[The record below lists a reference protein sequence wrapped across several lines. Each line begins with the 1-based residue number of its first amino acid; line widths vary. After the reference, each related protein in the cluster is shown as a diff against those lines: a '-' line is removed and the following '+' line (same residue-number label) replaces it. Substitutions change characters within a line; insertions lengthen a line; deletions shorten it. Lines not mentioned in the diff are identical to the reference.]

1 MQNLKENMDKLN
13 AYLDSKNYNDID
25 IVDLVRYIYNHFGT
39 NLELDSKKKEVLDKY
54 INPKDKIL
62 FVLVDG
68 LGYYKVKDLSDNSV
82 LKNNLKASVS
92 TVNPTSTA
100 CVLSSIAS
108 AKYPSEHG
116 ILGWWQY
123 LRNKDISYCPLPFVE
138 RKTGINLKEKGID
151 TKDVFEFNSIL
162 NALNTTVNIS
172 MPREIISSDFSKMF
186 SGINSNTHGFYSIKE
201 AFLNMSNKIKKKN
214 SSFNYLYIDGL
225 DETSHRYGTKSI
237 EVQNII
243 NEIEEGVKNLKKEN
257 EDLTIILT
265 ADHGQVDMV
274 NMMYLNQNN
283 DYTKFFYALPSI
295 DTRMISF
302 FVKEDCKKDFE
313 DTFMKEFGQDVIL
326 LTKEE
331 VDKFKLFGNESLS
344 KNTLDSLG
352 EYIAIVVNNKFMV
365 CDTINLEDKINTK
378 GNHSGLT
385 KEETTIPLVVV

>member
-1 MQNLKENMDKLN
+1 MRNLKENMDKLN
-13 AYLDSKNYNDID
+13 AYLGSKNYDDID
-25 IVDLVRYIYNHFGT
+25 IVDLVKYIYNHFGT
-39 NLELDSKKKEVLDKY
+39 NLELDSKKKENLDKY

-82 LKNNLKASVS
+82 LKSNLKTSIS

-123 LRNKDISYCPLPFVE
+123 LRNKDVSYCPLPFVE

-162 NALNTTVNIS
+162 NELNTTVNIS

-201 AFLNMSNKIKKKN
+201 AFLNMSKKINKNN

-225 DETSHRYGTKSI
+225 DETSHMYGTKSK

-243 NEIEEGVKNLKKEN
+243 NEIEEGVKKVKKEN
-257 EDLTIILT
+257 EDLTIIIT

-313 DTFMKEFGQDVIL
+313 DTFMREFGQDVIL
-326 LTKEE
+326 LTKDEIN
-331 VDKFKLFGNESLS
+331 KFKLFGNESLS

-385 KEETTIPLVVV
+385 KEETTIPLVVI

>member
-13 AYLDSKNYNDID
+13 AYLDSKNYDDID

-151 TKDVFEFNSIL
+151 TKDVFEFNSTL

-186 SGINSNTHGFYSIKE
+186 SGFNSNTHGFYSIKE
-201 AFLNMSNKIKKKN
+201 AFLNMSNKIKKNN

-225 DETSHRYGTKSI
+225 DETSHRYGTKSK

-257 EDLTIILT
+257 EDLTIIVT

-295 DTRMISF
+295 DTRTISF

-385 KEETTIPLVVV
+385 KEETTIPLVVD

>member
-54 INPKDKIL
+54 IKPKDKIL

-82 LKNNLKASVS
+82 LKSNLKTSIS

-123 LRNKDISYCPLPFVE
+123 LRNKDISFCPLPFVE

-151 TKDVFEFNSIL
+151 TKDVFEFNSTL

-201 AFLNMSNKIKKKN
+201 AFLNMSNKIKKNN
-214 SSFNYLYIDGL
+214 SSFSYLYIDGL
-225 DETSHRYGTKSI
+225 DETSHRYGTKSS

-243 NEIEEGVKNLKKEN
+243 NEIEEGIKKVKKEN

-385 KEETTIPLVVV
+385 KEETTIPLVVI

>member
-123 LRNKDISYCPLPFVE
+123 LRNKDVSYCPLPFVE

-162 NALNTTVNIS
+162 NELNITVNIS
-172 MPREIISSDFSKMF
+172 MPREIILSDFSKMF

-201 AFLNMSNKIKKKN
+201 AFLNMSKKIKKNN

-225 DETSHRYGTKSI
+225 DETSHMYGTKSI

-257 EDLTIILT
+257 EDLTIIVT

-295 DTRMISF
+295 DTRTISF

-385 KEETTIPLVVV
+385 KEETTIPLVVI

>member
-13 AYLDSKNYNDID
+13 AYLDSKNYDDID

-39 NLELDSKKKEVLDKY
+39 NFKLDSKKKEVLDKY

-82 LKNNLKASVS
+82 LKSNLKTSIS

-123 LRNKDISYCPLPFVE
+123 LRNKDISFCPLPFVE

-151 TKDVFEFNSIL
+151 TKDVFEFNSTL

-201 AFLNMSNKIKKKN
+201 AFLNMSNKIKKNN
-214 SSFNYLYIDGL
+214 SSFSYLYIDGL
-225 DETSHRYGTKSI
+225 DETSHRYGTKSS

-243 NEIEEGVKNLKKEN
+243 NEIEEGIKKVKKEN

-385 KEETTIPLVVV
+385 KEETTIPLVVI

>member
-68 LGYYKVKDLSDNSV
+68 LGYYKVKDLSYNSV
-82 LKNNLKASVS
+82 LKSNLKTSIS

-151 TKDVFEFNSIL
+151 TKDVFEFNSTL

-201 AFLNMSNKIKKKN
+201 AFLNMSKKIKKNN

-225 DETSHRYGTKSI
+225 DETSHMYGTKSK

-257 EDLTIILT
+257 EDLTIIVT

-274 NMMYLNQNN
+274 NMMYLNQNS

-385 KEETTIPLVVV
+385 KEETTIPLVVI

>member
-13 AYLDSKNYNDID
+13 AYLDSKNYDDID

-39 NLELDSKKKEVLDKY
+39 NLKLDSKKKEVLDKY

-82 LKNNLKASVS
+82 LKSNLKTSIS

-138 RKTGINLKEKGID
+138 RKTGINLKEKGIE
-151 TKDVFEFNSIL
+151 TKDVFEFNSTL

-201 AFLNMSNKIKKKN
+201 AFLNMSKKIKKN
-214 SSFNYLYIDGL
+214 NISFNYLYIDGL
-225 DETSHRYGTKSI
+225 DETSHMYGTKSV

-274 NMMYLNQNN
+274 NMMYLNQNS

-385 KEETTIPLVVV
+385 KEETTIPLVVI

>member
-13 AYLDSKNYNDID
+13 AYLDSKNYDDID

-82 LKNNLKASVS
+82 LKSNLKTSVS

-162 NALNTTVNIS
+162 NELNTTVNIS

-201 AFLNMSNKIKKKN
+201 AFLNMSNKIKKNN

-225 DETSHRYGTKSI
+225 DETSHRYGTKSK

-283 DYTKFFYALPSI
+283 DYTKFFYALPCI

>member
-1 MQNLKENMDKLN
+1 MKNLKENMDKLN

-162 NALNTTVNIS
+162 NELNTTVNIS

-201 AFLNMSNKIKKKN
+201 AFFNMSNKIKKNN

-225 DETSHRYGTKSI
+225 DETSHMYGTKSI

>member
-162 NALNTTVNIS
+162 NELNTTVNIS

-201 AFLNMSNKIKKKN
+201 AFFNMSNKIKKNN

-225 DETSHRYGTKSI
+225 DETSHMYGTKSI

-385 KEETTIPLVVV
+385 KEETTIPLVVI